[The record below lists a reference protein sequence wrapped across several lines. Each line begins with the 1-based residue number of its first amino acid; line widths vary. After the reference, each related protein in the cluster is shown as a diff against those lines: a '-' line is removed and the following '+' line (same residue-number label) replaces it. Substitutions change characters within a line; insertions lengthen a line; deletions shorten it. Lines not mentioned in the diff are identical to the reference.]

1 MLRVG
6 RLCTCGCGT
15 VVGGYGWARFTL
27 TEVLATFPGAHGQAV
42 TLRRSPGPPGTGER
56 FDDVG
61 PDRQRPE
68 LVEREAAIRVLAGLL
83 PGPGA
88 PKRDLVGAQQLP
100 QPLPPD
106 LDHPD
111 GVAGQVAGQLAGAP
125 VGERAPQLLGARP
138 GRLDDEPLLVRV
150 DPTGTAPRPP
160 GVQHVKPPLVERVD
174 HVTDGVGIGLD
185 QPGDRRHRG
194 AAGRRHDEQRAPH
207 PIEPCLPRRTIRC
220 AVCPS
225 SSLSRRARTGS
236 AIAPRTVDS
245 TTSMPTVPPAP
256 KAPASTRSR

>member
-1 MLRVG
+1 LVVAERVAAVEVADAVSAPVG
-6 RLCTCGCGT
+6 RRQP
-15 VVGGYGWARFTL
+15 VGMA
-27 TEVLATFPGAHGQAV
+27 
-42 TLRRSPGPPGTGER
+42 LRRPR
-56 FDDVG
+56 AAVVG

-68 LVEREAAIRVLAGLL
+68 LVEREAAIRVLAGHLLDPVQLFVTLGVAGLL

-88 PKRDLVGAQQLP
+88 LKRDLVGAQQLP
-100 QPLPPD
+100 QPLPPG

-150 DPTGTAPRPP
+150 DPAGTAPRPAR
-160 GVQHVKPPLVERVD
+160 VQHVKPRWLNAWITSRTVSASAWTSRAIAGTVVPLAD
-174 HVTDGVGIGLD
+174 AMTINA
-185 QPGDRRHRG
+185 RRTR
-194 AAGRRHDEQRAPH
+194 
-207 PIEPCLPRRTIRC
+207 IEPCLPRRTIRC
-220 AVCPS
+220 SVCPS